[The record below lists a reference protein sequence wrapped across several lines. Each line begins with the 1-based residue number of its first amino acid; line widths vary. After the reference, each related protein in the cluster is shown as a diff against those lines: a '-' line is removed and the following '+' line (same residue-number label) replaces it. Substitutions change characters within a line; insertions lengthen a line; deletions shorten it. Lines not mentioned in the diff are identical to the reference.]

1 LRGCSKNYPP
11 YVNYLVGLLGSQ
23 KDPRVVKLIAA
34 LQSPA
39 AKEFIEEKYRRAVI
53 PAF

>member
-1 LRGCSKNYPP
+1 VIEDAKSP
-11 YVNYLVGLLGSQ
+11 YVNFVVGRSGEE

-39 AKEFIEEKYRRAVI
+39 TRAFIETHYKGAVL